1 MSSVNRRTH
10 VKDGNTKPFLENQL
24 KVSPRLAFVIM
35 NLASKILLNL
45 FEDNVCT
52 AIALLWMRSLLWRPI
67 SNAASFPAQLLSAAP
82 VHICTTALLTGETA
96 WDGQKPTWAH
106 HGCHGSSARIAGK
119 DEAKVGSPTA
129 ATKLSTIWAVPAAL
143 PQNQKADRG
152 GVPLPLLCVQRV
164 LFVLGLLFICCARYS
179 YSITSHPL
187 SDIWCCL
194 IMSDLFLSFRLR
206 ILFRHPFQPPTS
218 AFQNLRSAGGR
229 WPATPHSWTLE
240 AQLAGA
246 VECTTQALKGGC

>member
-67 SNAASFPAQLLSAAP
+67 PNAASFPAQLLSAAP

-96 WDGQKPTWAH
+96 
-106 HGCHGSSARIAGK
+106 
-119 DEAKVGSPTA
+119 
-129 ATKLSTIWAVPAAL
+129 
-143 PQNQKADRG
+143 
-152 GVPLPLLCVQRV
+152 
-164 LFVLGLLFICCARYS
+164 
-179 YSITSHPL
+179 
-187 SDIWCCL
+187 
-194 IMSDLFLSFRLR
+194 
-206 ILFRHPFQPPTS
+206 
-218 AFQNLRSAGGR
+218 
-229 WPATPHSWTLE
+229 
-240 AQLAGA
+240 
-246 VECTTQALKGGC
+246 